1 MNMARERRTATTIS
15 SHEELMVVLEEVRA
29 TAVALAAAY
38 RRKLDADPP
47 AGRLRRWQFRA
58 LAGLRAAT
66 RSVVKTDASI
76 RKLKRRLTG

>member
-1 MNMARERRTATTIS
+1 MIAVRDDVTAIA
-15 SHEELMVVLEEVRA
+15 SHEELMAVLEEVRA
-29 TAVALAAAY
+29 TAAALAAAY